1 MLAAALKFT
10 NQVEREDSYWRKM
23 GVFYL
28 RPSGE
33 GEKILSGKEKTG
45 LESFLEGFLEEVTFK
60 LSL

>member
-1 MLAAALKFT
+1 
-10 NQVEREDSYWRKM
+10 M